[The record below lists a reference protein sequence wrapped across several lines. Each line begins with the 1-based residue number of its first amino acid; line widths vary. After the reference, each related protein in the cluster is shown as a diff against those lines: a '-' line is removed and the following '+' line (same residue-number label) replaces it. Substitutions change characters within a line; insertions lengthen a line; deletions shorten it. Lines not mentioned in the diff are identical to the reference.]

1 MSLYAVNLTN
11 TIDYRSV
18 ITRAIKSDFP
28 IFKNRCELCPTTV
41 CTPNSEL
48 CLNQRLALVGY
59 ARYHAVGHKFI
70 PLPTT
75 PVPIF
80 KYLCSGCGDLR
91 AKCKENCKV
100 FVEELWGYTVDQWD
114 ISQGIFES
122 FEIHRN
128 HLDPLKHGYFSF
140 KHYNDRKKRQAAL
153 RESEL
158 MSQWRKGNQKERR
171 HILKAQAA
179 IPHPLR
185 TVPPLPSSYTTYIS
199 HCISRDGRH
208 DCSVSCESEII
219 GLSPTTEYFYV
230 VDKHGFPVELWE
242 EKVNH
247 QPYTLSYNLQW
258 RRTDYK
264 PKSQYNTADYYP
276 TPPPG
281 GKRSKE
287 EFLEP
292 FRVPGNSQ
300 RVNNNPTLSPNH
312 SDRGTDPVGSN

>member
-11 TIDYRSV
+11 TIDYCSV
-18 ITRAIKSDFP
+18 ITRAIKSNFP
-28 IFKNRCELCPTTV
+28 IFENRCELCPTAV

-91 AKCKENCKV
+91 AECKENCKV

-153 RESEL
+153 K
-158 MSQWRKGNQKERR
+158 RK
-171 HILKAQAA
+171 
-179 IPHPLR
+179 R
-185 TVPPLPSSYTTYIS
+185 T
-199 HCISRDGRH
+199 D
-208 DCSVSCESEII
+208 E
-219 GLSPTTEYFYV
+219 
-230 VDKHGFPVELWE
+230 PVE
-242 EKVNH
+242 KG
-247 QPYTLSYNLQW
+247 QPKRKKTYT
-258 RRTDYK
+258 
-264 PKSQYNTADYYP
+264 KSPSCHP
-276 TPPPG
+276 TPTP
-281 GKRSKE
+281 
-287 EFLEP
+287 
-292 FRVPGNSQ
+292 NS
-300 RVNNNPTLSPNH
+300 PASPQ
-312 SDRGTDPVGSN
+312 